1 MDFRGDERAV
11 TVQIG
16 AVLLFG
22 IIIISM
28 SMYQA
33 TVVPNQN
40 EQVEFLHN
48 QEVHDQFESLRGAI
62 IESSSETTPRPSTVS
77 LGTRY
82 PSRTLFVNP
91 GPVSGTLQTRE
102 LGSLTVTNVETT
114 EAETSD
120 YVNGGLSYETKS
132 LEYRPDY
139 NVLQSAPTTV
149 YENTVSYNRF
159 DTGYEGTLNDGQSL
173 INGRTISLVL
183 LQGDYSEN
191 GVGSA
196 TVDAQ
201 AVSPATRTVPVTRD
215 ASGNVTISVPTEL
228 SEDAWR
234 ELLAEGNDDYVH
246 SVDRSGDRVEI
257 EMQGE
262 EGGDSVTYDLRVG
275 AVEVG
280 SGVDEPAAYYLTVV
294 DGASPRSIGSGDTE
308 TLTFEVR
315 DRYNNPVSGVSVNF
329 SASGGSVSI
338 DPEGPT
344 TDSEGRIR
352 VTVTGES
359 AGTAEVLGSFDDA
372 TFTPSTRQ
380 DAGVE
385 VSVSSGEAAESGG
398 VGGLL
403 YENDAVARDGDDS
416 FSTPGGVEFSLRNVG
431 SDSVEL
437 LSVVV
442 NPHDDSIDGLSDRVD
457 GGDDDPGET
466 ELYVESPSGDA
477 LVDYQ
482 ITQNEFV
489 DVPEDGLAI
498 DIDESGDIGG
508 SNPVVGSGESARFYV
523 YEFYDTGG
531 FGGTN
536 VDMTGEWLSV
546 RVTYRLP
553 SGLVDAKTFSFEAN
567 AQPEGGVNAPPTPRT
582 TGPYSVPEGESIQLD
597 GSGSSDSDGSITSYS
612 WSITDDPTGQ
622 ASLSNPSSARPTFNA
637 PDSVSGD
644 TDVTVELTVTDDD
657 GATSRRTTTVTV
669 TDTDGTP
676 SPSVSMRVD
685 DLTDIQT
692 NNPDFVVSYDIGDT
706 NASFER
712 VEVRADSTEGSASG
726 FAQQSTSRGSVRFQ
740 PGYGVRQTFE
750 VTIDV
755 IYDGP
760 NGEYVESSRTV
771 TDVADARNRNGNADL
786 SLGSSASIDAFDVE
800 DRTNTRRNEVWY
812 RADYDVSSGDFS
824 RVELVALNLN
834 GNGATTTTQRTDR
847 SRNNVDIIE
856 RRDGAQTDYRVG
868 ILVYDDTGAV
878 VDIQTVD
885 DVADGNGP

>member
-22 IIIISM
+22 MIIISM

-48 QEVHDQFESLRGAI
+48 QEVHDQFKSLRGAI
-62 IESSSETTPRPSTVS
+62 IESSSETTARPSTVS

-102 LGSLTVTNVETT
+102 LGDISITNVSTT
-114 EAETSD
+114 EAETGD
-120 YVNGGLSYETKS
+120 YVNGDDNLSYPTKS
-132 LEYRPDY
+132 LEYRPNY
-139 NVLQSAPTTV
+139 NVMQSTPTTV
-149 YENTVSYNRF
+149 YENTIAYNRF
-159 DTGYEGTLNDGQSL
+159 DTGYDGTLSGQSL
-173 INGRTISLVL
+173 INGRTISLVV
-183 LQGDYSEN
+183 LQGNYSEN

-201 AVSPATRTVPVTRD
+201 AISPATRTVSVKNTSGRVNITVPTKLSVGEWRD
-215 ASGNVTISVPTEL
+215 ALEDDGEL
-228 SEDAWR
+228 NDPESD
-234 ELLAEGNDDYVH
+234 DDYVY
-246 SVDRSGDRVEI
+246 SVTDGPGDTIFI
-257 EMQGE
+257 EMKKG
-262 EGGDSVTYDLRVG
+262 VTYDLRVG
-275 AVEVG
+275 AVGVG
-280 SGVDEPAAYYLTVV
+280 SGVDDPSAHYLTVV
-294 DGASPRSIGSGDTE
+294 DGASPRSIAPGDTE

-329 SASGGSVSI
+329 STSGSSVSI
-338 DPEGPT
+338 DTEEST
-344 TDSEGRIR
+344 TDSKGRIR
-352 VTVTGES
+352 VTATGAS
-359 AGTAEVLGSFDDA
+359 AGTAEVLGSFDDE
-372 TFTPSTRQ
+372 TFDAEDRQ

-385 VSVSSGEAAESGG
+385 ITVSSEEATAGG
-398 VGGLL
+398 VAGLL
-403 YENDAVARDGDDS
+403 YENDAVARDGDDGDS
-416 FSTPGGVEFSLRNVG
+416 SPGGVEFSLRNVD

-457 GGDDDPGET
+457 GGNDDPGET

-482 ITQNEFV
+482 IAQNEYV
-489 DVPEDGLAI
+489 DVPDDGLAI
-498 DIDESGDIGG
+498 DIDESGDLGG
-508 SNPVVGSGESARFYV
+508 SNPVVGTGESARFYV
-523 YEFYDTGG
+523 YEFYDSD
-531 FGGTN
+531 TN

-567 AQPEGGVNAPPTPRT
+567 AQPEGDVNSPPTPRT
-582 TGPYSVPEGESIQLD
+582 TGPYSVPEGGSIQLD

-612 WSITDDPTGQ
+612 WSITNDPTGQ
-622 ASLSNPSSARPTFNA
+622 ASLSNPSSAQPTFNA

-657 GATSRRTTTVTV
+657 GATSMRTTTVTV

-800 DRTNTRRNEVWY
+800 DRTDTGTNAVWY

-885 DVADGNGP
+885 DVADGDGP

>member
-28 SMYQA
+28 STYQA

-48 QEVHDQFESLRGAI
+48 EEVHDQFESLRGAI
-62 IESSSETTPRPSTVS
+62 IESSAETTARPSTVS

-201 AVSPATRTVPVTRD
+201 AVSPATRTVPVTGD

-294 DGASPRSIGSGDTE
+294 EGASPRRSGRE
-308 TLTFEVR
+308 TPR
-315 DRYNNPVSGVSVNF
+315 R
-329 SASGGSVSI
+329 
-338 DPEGPT
+338 
-344 TDSEGRIR
+344 
-352 VTVTGES
+352 
-359 AGTAEVLGSFDDA
+359 
-372 TFTPSTRQ
+372 
-380 DAGVE
+380 
-385 VSVSSGEAAESGG
+385 
-398 VGGLL
+398 
-403 YENDAVARDGDDS
+403 
-416 FSTPGGVEFSLRNVG
+416 
-431 SDSVEL
+431 
-437 LSVVV
+437 
-442 NPHDDSIDGLSDRVD
+442 
-457 GGDDDPGET
+457 
-466 ELYVESPSGDA
+466 SPSK
-477 LVDYQ
+477 
-482 ITQNEFV
+482 
-489 DVPEDGLAI
+489 
-498 DIDESGDIGG
+498 
-508 SNPVVGSGESARFYV
+508 
-523 YEFYDTGG
+523 
-531 FGGTN
+531 FG
-536 VDMTGEWLSV
+536 
-546 RVTYRLP
+546 
-553 SGLVDAKTFSFEAN
+553 
-567 AQPEGGVNAPPTPRT
+567 
-582 TGPYSVPEGESIQLD
+582 
-597 GSGSSDSDGSITSYS
+597 
-612 WSITDDPTGQ
+612 
-622 ASLSNPSSARPTFNA
+622 
-637 PDSVSGD
+637 
-644 TDVTVELTVTDDD
+644 
-657 GATSRRTTTVTV
+657 
-669 TDTDGTP
+669 TDTTTP
-676 SPSVSMRVD
+676 SP
-685 DLTDIQT
+685 
-692 NNPDFVVSYDIGDT
+692 
-706 NASFER
+706 
-712 VEVRADSTEGSASG
+712 GS
-726 FAQQSTSRGSVRFQ
+726 R
-740 PGYGVRQTFE
+740 
-750 VTIDV
+750 
-755 IYDGP
+755 
-760 NGEYVESSRTV
+760 
-771 TDVADARNRNGNADL
+771 
-786 SLGSSASIDAFDVE
+786 
-800 DRTNTRRNEVWY
+800 
-812 RADYDVSSGDFS
+812 
-824 RVELVALNLN
+824 
-834 GNGATTTTQRTDR
+834 
-847 SRNNVDIIE
+847 
-856 RRDGAQTDYRVG
+856 
-868 ILVYDDTGAV
+868 
-878 VDIQTVD
+878 
-885 DVADGNGP
+885 